1 MSKEFDYKK
10 ASCMFDEL
18 ENMHVE
24 GKLSEKL
31 SEFLKKMN
39 LWIEEDDIPYLSYDE
54 WEKTPNSIFL
64 IIQNMKGNIHDRR

>member
-18 ENMHVE
+18 ENMYVE

-64 IIQNMKGNIHDRR
+64 IIQNMKGNIHD